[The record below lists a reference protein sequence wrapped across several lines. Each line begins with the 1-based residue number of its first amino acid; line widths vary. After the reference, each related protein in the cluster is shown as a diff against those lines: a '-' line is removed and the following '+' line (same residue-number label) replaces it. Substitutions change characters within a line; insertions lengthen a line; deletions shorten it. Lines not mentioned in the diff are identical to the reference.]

1 MSSASGSV
9 CRVKTNQLTV
19 CHQGNDSMRR
29 PAVLGRCAL
38 IGYNSEQ
45 RYWSIRGEPE
55 GSTKD
60 EDPQLE
66 AKNKQRR
73 SVRDESH
80 VKRLRC

>member
-19 CHQGNDSMRR
+19 CHQGDDSMRR
-29 PAVLGRCAL
+29 PAVVGRCAL
-38 IGYNSEQ
+38 IGYNSKQ
-45 RYWSIRGEPE
+45 RDWSVRGEPE

-66 AKNKQRR
+66 AQNKGAA
-73 SVRDESH
+73 S
-80 VKRLRC
+80 VKRLGGVSPLRS